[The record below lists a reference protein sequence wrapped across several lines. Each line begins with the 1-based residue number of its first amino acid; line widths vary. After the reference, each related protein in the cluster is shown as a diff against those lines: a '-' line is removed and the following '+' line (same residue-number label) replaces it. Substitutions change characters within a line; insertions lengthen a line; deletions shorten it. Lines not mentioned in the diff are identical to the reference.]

1 MEKQTILSSNFQF
14 DLVCDRGSLP
24 FVSTSVIFAGH
35 FIGSIAVSTISD
47 KFGRK
52 IPLFVCGFFCCLFN
66 FVSAFSPA
74 FWVFAVFRSLVGFFI
89 GEYQVLEWISTKW
102 KAQKATW
109 KNWIHFSQNDKT
121 IFSPILYMTSFSFTI
136 PPPPTPSPS
145 SMLQTE
151 HYNFLFY
158 QIFVLNTT
166 TPGHENNNTV
176 LGGGSLINRLR
187 GNSLLSLKRVQ
198 CLNLFSPIGVAM
210 SICNVLVRN
219 SPLVL
224 YLSFLS
230 FAFDI
235 A

>member
-1 MEKQTILSSNFQF
+1 MKWLLQLSVEKQTILSSNFQF

-52 IPLFVCGFFCCLFN
+52 IPLYVCGFFCCLFN

-89 GEYQVLEWISTKW
+89 GEYQVLEWI
-102 KAQKATW
+102 
-109 KNWIHFSQNDKT
+109 
-121 IFSPILYMTSFSFTI
+121 
-136 PPPPTPSPS
+136 
-145 SMLQTE
+145 
-151 HYNFLFY
+151 
-158 QIFVLNTT
+158 
-166 TPGHENNNTV
+166 
-176 LGGGSLINRLR
+176 NRLR
-187 GNSLLSLKRVQ
+187 GNSLLSLKEFSVSTFFRLLESQ
-198 CLNLFSPIGVAM
+198 RLFAI
-210 SICNVLVRN
+210 VLVSN

-230 FAFDI
+230 FVFDI
-235 A
+235 T

>member
-109 KNWIHFSQNDKT
+109 KNWIHFSQNNKT
-121 IFSPILYMTSFSFTI
+121 IFSPILYITSFSFIIPT
-136 PPPPTPSPS
+136 PPPPPSSS

-151 HYNFLFY
+151 HYNFSFY
-158 QIFVLNTT
+158 QIFVLNTKIIT
-166 TPGHENNNTV
+166 
-176 LGGGSLINRLR
+176 
-187 GNSLLSLKRVQ
+187 
-198 CLNLFSPIGVAM
+198 LF
-210 SICNVLVRN
+210 
-219 SPLVL
+219 
-224 YLSFLS
+224 
-230 FAFDI
+230 
-235 A
+235 